1 MKDMRAVFVVFPC
14 LLSPPPAGGGDNRQD
29 AIIDTSCGMAVVS
42 REQAMD
48 MGILPLADI
57 MCDGERGVY
66 PFAIELTN
74 CLLHRP
80 GLYAWTQ
87 FKVTFDCNAEGDLF
101 GVQGKASGWRWP
113 FATGRD
119 ARRCLGG
126 R

>member
-29 AIIDTSCGMAVVS
+29 AIIDTSCGIAVVS

-57 MCDGERGVY
+57 MRDGERGVH
-66 PFAIELTN
+66 PFAIELID

-80 GLYAWTQ
+80 SLYAWTLFQ
-87 FKVTFDCNAEGDLF
+87 VTFDCNAEGHLF
-101 GVQGKASGWRWP
+101 GMHGEVSGVWIAP
-113 FATGRD
+113 SG
-119 ARRCLGG
+119 C
-126 R
+126 